1 MGEMFQ
7 YKLWLPILLLLATG
21 TPYAMPLYFSPLES
35 ECRETGM
42 AFTNDAHF
50 LTLNML
56 ADEDRYYTQGLHF
69 FWADSPRKLSDAW
82 TPIRNLGEHLNASL
96 VSTHIRL
103 GQDVFTPNDI
113 QAAPPLVTDDRPFV
127 GWSHLDVGQ
136 RIYFNQGSHAARL
149 HLQANLGL
157 VGPASF
163 ADVTQ
168 IEFHRIRR
176 QTASRPELDPDPS
189 AGWSKQ
195 LGSKGFPG
203 HAQFVV
209 NYGWSIFSETYTHKM
224 GGPSKIGTDPKIG
237 MDIGAESEADFGSL
251 YGNMGVALQLR
262 AGRMTRSVYF
272 PMPNG
277 NGKSWEAFGFVR
289 SEIKTVGWNQV
300 LTGGNSHQV
309 SISNGLWQN
318 ELGLALRG
326 ALPFPELSLT
336 GSLWSRETNS
346 NPIQPFQPGHTD
358 YRPELQARSRWM
370 DHGFGT
376 VRLAWYW

>member
-1 MGEMFQ
+1 
-7 YKLWLPILLLLATG
+7 
-21 TPYAMPLYFSPLES
+21 MPLQFSPVES
-35 ECRETGM
+35 EGQQAGI

-69 FWADSPRKLSDAW
+69 FWAGSPSRLADAW
-82 TPIRNLGEHLNASL
+82 TPIQKLGEHLNASL

-103 GQDVFTPNDI
+103 GQEVFTPNDI
-113 QAAPPLVTDDRPFV
+113 QVVPPLVADDRPFV

-136 RIYFNQGSHAARL
+136 RLYFNQRNHASRL
-149 HLQANLGL
+149 HLQLNLGL

-189 AGWSKQ
+189 AGWAQ
-195 LGSKGFPG
+195 QFGAHGFPG
-203 HAQFVV
+203 QAQIVV
-209 NYGWSIFSETYTHKM
+209 HHGWSIFDENFTPM
-224 GGPSKIGTDPKIG
+224 MG
-237 MDIGAESEADFGSL
+237 MDIGAETEAEFGTL
-251 YGNMGVALQLR
+251 YGNVGVALQVR
-262 AGRMTRSVYF
+262 AGRMTRSVYL

-277 NGKSWEAFGFVR
+277 NGKSWEAFGYVR
-289 SEIKTVGWNQV
+289 SEIKAVGWNQV
-300 LTGGNSHQV
+300 LTGANNHKV
-309 SISNGLWQN
+309 SISNWLWQN
-318 ELGLALRG
+318 EFGMALRG
-326 ALPFPELSLT
+326 ASPLPEISLT
-336 GSLWSRETNS
+336 WSLWSRETKAK
-346 NPIQPFQPGHTD
+346 PEQPFQSGHTD

-376 VRLAWYW
+376 VRLAWFW